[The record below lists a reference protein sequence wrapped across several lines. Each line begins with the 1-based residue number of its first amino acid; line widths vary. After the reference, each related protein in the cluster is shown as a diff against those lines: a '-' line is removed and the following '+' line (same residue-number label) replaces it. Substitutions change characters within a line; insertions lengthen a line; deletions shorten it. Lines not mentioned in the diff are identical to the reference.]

1 FACVALSFHLRLYSF
16 PTRRSSD
23 LFDKTLFKDSGVS
36 DTLVGRIASCASWAP
51 SFCLSFLVA
60 PRYDLP
66 YSVSIWLLASVIA
79 VSDMR
84 VESVGMYVIKP
95 VIPPA
100 ALPRSIPSYN
110 CWAIIIVFFAL
121 KLIDL
126 AASCCN
132 DDVINGFA
140 GFLFLSLRFTL
151 SILNSLF
158 FIFSKILSTSS

>member
-1 FACVALSFHLRLYSF
+1 
-16 PTRRSSD
+16 
-23 LFDKTLFKDSGVS
+23 
-36 DTLVGRIASCASWAP
+36 
-51 SFCLSFLVA
+51 
-60 PRYDLP
+60 
-66 YSVSIWLLASVIA
+66 
-79 VSDMR
+79 MR
-84 VESVGMYVIKP
+84 VESVRMYVIKP

-100 ALPRSIPSYN
+100 ALPRSIHSYN

-158 FIFSKILSTSS
+158 FIFFNILSLSFFFLFFFFFHSLLLKLFIKILFYLFIFLSIDQYLFLYN